1 MMFTKENLNRDRLY
15 YYLLDNLHIDLDK
28 WGTGESKSFDSLAL
42 EIENGECTVDACGV
56 RRAGVV
62 LADVICEDVRLI
74 EKRQVF
80 SDGRERIRKLPFGSL
95 GEKLFTGEDCFAGL
109 VRMFREEVKVE
120 LSQKYG
126 HFWVKGPGYIQSH
139 RPSPSYP
146 GLITA
151 AEELRFTL
159 HIDQRF
165 RRALGQDEVVSIE
178 ENKTTYLLW
187 EKIR

>member
-1 MMFTKENLNRDRLY
+1 MVFTRENLNRDRLY
-15 YYLLDNLHIDLDK
+15 YYLLDNLHIELDK
-28 WGTGESKSFDSLAL
+28 WGTGEFKSFESLVS

-80 SDGRERIRKLPFGSL
+80 SDGRERVRKLPFGSL
-95 GEKLFTGEDCFAGL
+95 GEKLCIGEDCFAGL

-126 HFWVKGPGYIQSH
+126 HFWIKGPDHIRSY

-146 GLITA
+146 GLINA
-151 AEELRFTL
+151 VEELRFAV
-159 HIDQRF
+159 HIDQSF
-165 RRALGQDEVVSIE
+165 RRVLGQEEVVSVE
-178 ENKTTYLLW
+178 ENKTTYFSW
-187 EKIR
+187 KKIR